1 MTGRPWTVKMCRLC
15 EEKHKS
21 PAVVA
26 SHNTAECDSISRSE
40 KRGML
45 AALQAMDLHATN
57 DEDYSD
63 LIGAGSDGFGDAAA
77 VQEGPAQ
84 GLQNES
90 S

>member
-1 MTGRPWTVKMCRLC
+1 MT
-15 EEKHKS
+15 
-21 PAVVA
+21 
-26 SHNTAECDSISRSE
+26 
-40 KRGML
+40 L

-77 VQEGPAQ
+77 VQEGLAQ